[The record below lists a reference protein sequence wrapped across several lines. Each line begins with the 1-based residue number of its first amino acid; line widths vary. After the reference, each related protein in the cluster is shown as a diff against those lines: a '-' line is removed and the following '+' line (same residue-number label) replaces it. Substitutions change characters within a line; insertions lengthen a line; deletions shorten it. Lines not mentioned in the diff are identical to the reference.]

1 MLDNIRV
8 QGPDCFKCPYGKTR
22 EDCNA
27 ECFEHMEQAMKKH
40 AKEATAV
47 IIEPLLQCAS
57 GMKMY
62 PPIYLKKLC
71 EAAKAH
77 DIHTI
82 FDEIASGFGRTG
94 TMFALEQAEVEPD
107 FICVSK
113 GGLTSGYL
121 PLAGGVVTTDE
132 IYSAFY
138 DDYTSLKA
146 FLHSHSFT
154 GNPLACAVANETMK
168 IFREDNVIETN
179 WQKFSVMHEYINQ
192 KFTNQPHVGEIRHL
206 GCVSAIQL
214 VKDVKTK
221 ESFDWKERTGFQIFR
236 KSITKGGAYLRNLGD
251 VIYFMTPYIITEDEM
266 VKLVDIA
273 YESVYEVL

>member
-1 MLDNIRV
+1 
-8 QGPDCFKCPYGKTR
+8 
-22 EDCNA
+22 
-27 ECFEHMEQAMKKH
+27 MKKH

-113 GGLTSGYL
+113 GLTSGYL
-121 PLAGGVVTTDE
+121 PLAGVVTTDE

-192 KFTNQPHVGEIRHL
+192 KIYKSTARRRNQTFRLCLSHTAGQRCENKRVFRLEREDRIPD
-206 GCVSAIQL
+206 IQKVHNQRGL
-214 VKDVKTK
+214 P
-221 ESFDWKERTGFQIFR
+221 SQSR
-236 KSITKGGAYLRNLGD
+236 
-251 VIYFMTPYIITEDEM
+251 
-266 VKLVDIA
+266 
-273 YESVYEVL
+273 